1 MTHTPDDAS
10 MDSNHQFRKKSM
22 APAMAAIIIFLH
34 VISCF
39 FTPWLPMQDRPRKRT
54 QNSLV

>member
-1 MTHTPDDAS
+1 

-22 APAMAAIIIFLH
+22 VPTMAAMKICLH

-39 FTPWLPMQDRPRKRT
+39 FTPLLPMQDRPRKRT
-54 QNSLV
+54 QNSFV